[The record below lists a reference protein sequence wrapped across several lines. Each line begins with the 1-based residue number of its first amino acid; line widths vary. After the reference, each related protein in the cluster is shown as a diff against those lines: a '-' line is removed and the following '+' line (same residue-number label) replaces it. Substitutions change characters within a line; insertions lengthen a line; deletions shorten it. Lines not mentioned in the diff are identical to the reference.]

1 MSKEIMKYVIKIK
14 ADSLEKFIE
23 FYGGSDYIVY
33 GEKYAC
39 YSKKNE
45 AKQYKSRKIAEKVAN
60 RIAEQCVN
68 VWDTNVEEV

>member
-1 MSKEIMKYVIKIK
+1 MKYIIKIK
-14 ADSLEKFIE
+14 ADNLGNFIE
-23 FYGGSDYIVY
+23 YYGGSDYISY

-39 YSKKNE
+39 YSHKKDN

-68 VWDTNVEEV
+68 VWSTNVEEL